1 MTAHC
6 LLIMQKISY
15 QPQPTRGHLHA
26 TQIGLS
32 GESSYAPLQRKQ
44 AILPLWS
51 LAATCSC
58 CRKIVSRNR
67 PMRGQGISS
76 CGNLQTKLARRWA
89 DVSDLWLGCPG
100 RGSGSGQPDS
110 PPQSPELTCV
120 RWARGDSHRWRVT
133 SHRWRVVIRL
143 LTLVPGP
150 RLRLGKSMQT
160 LWRSC
165 GVCRT
170 AAPPGRDVVF
180 MVEKQRKTL
189 SGG

>member
-1 MTAHC
+1 MLLEGCACGGALCKTSAQHC
-6 LLIMQKISY
+6 RPVSVGQSDNMGQ
-15 QPQPTRGHLHA
+15 QPRRRSKPTKVRELRLRHL
-26 TQIGLS
+26 GS
-32 GESSYAPLQRKQ
+32 
-44 AILPLWS
+44 
-51 LAATCSC
+51 
-58 CRKIVSRNR
+58 
-67 PMRGQGISS
+67 
-76 CGNLQTKLARRWA
+76 GNLQTRLARRRA
-89 DVSDLWLGCPG
+89 SAQYLWLRYPG